1 MIIVF
6 CECCFIAHRMLV
18 RWASN
23 AVSSVHAANTENSEK
38 ASGKSCQKC
47 RRLQRLTQVS
57 DFAHAG
63 GCVEC
68 CSRLRENGENIMST
82 QPKFKDFIDVRIRL
96 VLQNALRFRHID
108 IVFCAFNGITQ
119 AAV

>member
-1 MIIVF
+1 MTNSHV
-6 CECCFIAHRMLV
+6 AKRMLF

-23 AVSSVHAANTENSEK
+23 AVSSVHAADTENSEK
-38 ASGKSCQKC
+38 ASVKSCQKC

-63 GCVEC
+63 GCTEC
-68 CSRLRENGENIMST
+68 CRRLREKWGNIMST
-82 QPKFKDFIDVRIRL
+82 LPKFKDFIDVRIRL

-119 AAV
+119 TAV